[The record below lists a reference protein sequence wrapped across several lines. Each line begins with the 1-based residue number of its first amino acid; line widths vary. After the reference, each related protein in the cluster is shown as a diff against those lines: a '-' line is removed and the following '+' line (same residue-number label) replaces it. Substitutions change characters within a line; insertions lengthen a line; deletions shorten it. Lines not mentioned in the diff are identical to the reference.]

1 MEGAAAAIGGERRAA
16 VKTRIGT
23 LRWRNL
29 IALVEIAARVPAK
42 GRTDW
47 KKRLITSPANRFNGL
62 IMNLRAGQIPHDLK
76 RSRRSL

>member
-1 MEGAAAAIGGERRAA
+1 MEGAAAAVGGERRAA

-47 KKRLITSPANRFNGL
+47 KLLITSPANRFNGL
-62 IMNLRAGQIPHDLK
+62 IMKLRAGQIPHDLK